1 MATCLVTI
9 WWESAVS
16 GLQYC
21 QERFGDWV
29 RQRISACL
37 LVIRVLG
44 IFSQLFL
51 HTVESKRDPGR
62 ASQYKWWGNCVIGP
76 FMYCFVAFGTW
87 NTTFSGR
94 KWLSRLYFF
103 IVSCFSVQK
112 SRKKGKKAKNLGQ
125 FLGGYETLG
134 PLLGG
139 YIPKYGL
146 QHQRGHVLAY
156 IFVHFWFLDPT
167 DLSMY
172 RVTWSEKVKETICF
186 SPQERTRLNFSVRG
200 REAVW

>member
-1 MATCLVTI
+1 MTHMTRMTHCDSSVPTVGHSFFEAL
-9 WWESAVS
+9 
-16 GLQYC
+16 LP
-21 QERFGDWV
+21 
-29 RQRISACL
+29 
-37 LVIRVLG
+37 LVIIR
-44 IFSQLFL
+44 
-51 HTVESKRDPGR
+51 
-62 ASQYKWWGNCVIGP
+62 
-76 FMYCFVAFGTW
+76 
-87 NTTFSGR
+87 TFPS
-94 KWLSRLYFF
+94 SF

-146 QHQRGHVLAY
+146 QHQRGHVSAY

-200 REAVW
+200 REAV